1 MAVYLGIYG
10 RVTLQRKSVE
20 GALESIVN
28 PSDVNTTSKR
38 FSFDFDK
45 SYLITGD
52 QIEITSTDGS
62 VLSWISTA
70 GWSNGIKQSSGKWFI
85 YVDELGGI
93 RLYSTFA
100 HAVNGGKT
108 NAISLDTLNT
118 DIPIRVVVANT
129 QQRILGSIT
138 EYELNTQREAI
149 DITALSEQF
158 RSQWSSLMS
167 GSGRI
172 DCLWDY
178 KDCCGAGQYET
189 AQYLMQLA
197 LRTEV
202 GSEFSAQLFLKTTDY
217 NPSNSVSSNDD
228 QIWYE
233 IDGIITASAVQ
244 FSADTAIQMSADFI
258 TTGPIRLRVKT
269 EADNVILQENTD
281 EILLDQ
287 DGTASLLQE
296 ADG

>member
-1 MAVYLGIYG
+1 MTVYLGMFG
-10 RVTLQRKSVE
+10 RLTLQRKSNE
-20 GALESIVN
+20 GAFESVIN

-38 FSFDFDK
+38 FSFDFDQNF
-45 SYLITGD
+45 LITGD
-52 QIEITSTDGS
+52 HIEITSTDGS
-62 VLSWISTA
+62 ALNWISTA
-70 GWSNGIKQSSGKWFI
+70 GWANGVKQSSGKWFV

-93 RLYSTFA
+93 RLYSNFA
-100 HAVNGGKT
+100 YAVNGGVT
-108 NAISLDTLNT
+108 NAIALDSFNSI
-118 DIPIRVVVANT
+118 IPISVVISNA
-129 QQRILGSIT
+129 QKRILGAIT

-149 DITALSEQF
+149 DTTALSEQF

-172 DCLWDY
+172 GCLWDY
-178 KDCCGAGQYET
+178 KDCCGGGQYET

-202 GSEFSAQLFLKTTDY
+202 GSEFTAQLFLKTEDY
-217 NPSNSVSSNDD
+217 NAGNAATGTSA

-244 FSADTAIQMSADFI
+244 FSADTVIQLSADFI
-258 TTGPIRLRVKT
+258 TTGPIRLLVKT
-269 EADNVILQENTD
+269 EADNLVLQENAD

-287 DGTASLLQE
+287 DATARLAQE